1 MTPWMTAFDRALD
14 ARSTRVDVFFRDDD
28 TGWADDRLFRLLD
41 LFAAHASPIDLAAI
55 PAAVGDRLAG
65 ALLDRKRGGA
75 AIGVHQHGFTHS
87 NHEAVGRSCEFGPSR
102 SADAQS
108 GDIGQGQRA
117 LRALFGEHLD
127 PIFTPPWNRCT
138 EQTGYALVEHG
149 ITAMSRDLTAGRL
162 GIASLVECP
171 VHVDWFAKTRAGRL
185 PRSVWSSLAA
195 GCLAEAT
202 APVGIM
208 LHHAEM
214 DDDEFEACE
223 ALLRTVAGHQNVRL
237 VPMKTALEMS

>member
-1 MTPWMTAFDRALD
+1 
-14 ARSTRVDVFFRDDD
+14 
-28 TGWADDRLFRLLD
+28 
-41 LFAAHASPIDLAAI
+41 
-55 PAAVGDRLAG
+55 
-65 ALLDRKRGGA
+65 
-75 AIGVHQHGFTHS
+75 
-87 NHEAVGRSCEFGPSR
+87 
-102 SADAQS
+102 
-108 GDIGQGQRA
+108 
-117 LRALFGEHLD
+117 
-127 PIFTPPWNRCT
+127 
-138 EQTGYALVEHG
+138 
-149 ITAMSRDLTAGRL
+149 MSRDLTAGRL
-162 GIASLVECP
+162 GIAGLVECP